1 MFCRVEGTTTQPV
14 VRNCQ
19 VYGFNSA
26 LERCHDDFLSCIA
39 VTAQQIEAAAKTSDE
54 APDPPGLEGKDLG
67 LVRAFPV
74 PTDKLDLARHVNEFL
89 AERPAL

>member
-39 VTAQQIEAAAKTSDE
+39 LTAQQIEAVEKTSGE
-54 APDPPGLEGKDLG
+54 ACGQPELEGKDLG
-67 LVRAFPV
+67 LVRAFSV
-74 PTDKLDLARHVNEFL
+74 PTDKLDLARHINEFL
-89 AERPAL
+89 AERSAF